1 MFTPSLR
8 WVTWVASVPVG
19 AEPSGRGSD
28 CERDKSCRSQFAGG
42 VLADQRFLRDLL
54 GAGMQL
60 CLQLLDAFLQP
71 LAAVLLVGG
80 DDRLGEVVRD
90 DAGDDPGKEAADKV
104 GQEDLVPEVV
114 KVRPVGRVVGEHCK
128 EIVPEIRARA
138 DKLAEDRR

>member
-1 MFTPSLR
+1 DPRALRTVATWSMFTPSLR

-60 CLQLLDAFLQP
+60 CLQLLEAFLQP

-80 DDRLGEVVRD
+80 DDRLGEV
-90 DAGDDPGKEAADKV
+90 
-104 GQEDLVPEVV
+104 
-114 KVRPVGRVVGEHCK
+114 
-128 EIVPEIRARA
+128 
-138 DKLAEDRR
+138 